1 MFRKLTLAL
10 AAAATLCLGAVS
22 ATPAAAGWHGHHR
35 HHHHHGGWRARPYY
49 GFTASPTY
57 YDCYRTVRVAT
68 PWGPRLR
75 RVWICG

>member
-35 HHHHHGGWRARPYY
+35 HHHHGGWRARPYY